1 MATPEQRAHIAAL
14 RGSGYQLE
22 EISGKVGLSTSAVS
36 YQLTKM
42 KEDAE
47 EKLQESADV
56 KDIMQQMKNT
66 LGSYMNRYEG
76 IPSGTRYVVN
86 GDGVFLRLP
95 LSGERLKVENAEKLQ
110 KLFLSFRG
118 PGRVRLTDKGEILAY
133 WNPDDP
139 EEDLDPDEDK
149 AAEAAVT
156 NWCII
161 GTIDNHLDGEMP
173 SIPELPND
181 PKSYKPGDIWRGAFD
196 GMRYSVGGKHIFRH
210 HPTSPRWQ
218 TEFRKSGL
226 SKKIRSEFMVLKE
239 SQGGRL
245 YITERGA
252 VITNVDAEVLDL
264 DFELVIGEMSD
275 EQRQYFSGRLDRT
288 GLVPVFLGVHEG
300 GIDLARMES
309 IHDELT
315 KSQVEELHRLFTTE
329 GDD

>member
-22 EISGKVGLSTSAVS
+22 EISEKVGLSTSAVS

-42 KEDAE
+42 KKDAE
-47 EKLQESADV
+47 EKLHESADV

-95 LSGERLKVENAEKLQ
+95 LSGERLKVENAENLQ

-139 EEDLDPDEDK
+139 EEDLDPDDDK
-149 AAEAAVT
+149 AIGASVT

-161 GTIDNHLDGEMP
+161 GTIADDLGGDMP

-181 PKSYKPGDIWRGAFD
+181 PKSYKPGEIWKGAFD
-196 GMRYSVGGKHIFRH
+196 GMRYSVGGKYIFRY
-210 HPTSPRWQ
+210 HPRCPRWQ
-218 TEFRKSGL
+218 TEFRNSGL
-226 SKKIRSEFMVLKE
+226 STKIRTQFMGLRE
-239 SQGGRL
+239 GQGGRL

-264 DFELVIGEMSD
+264 DFDLVLGEMSN
-275 EQRQYFSGRLDRT
+275 EQRQYLHGRIGRV
-288 GLVPVFLGVHEG
+288 GLVPVFLGIHHG
-300 GIDLARMES
+300 GIDLVPMDS
-309 IHDELT
+309 IHEKLT
-315 KSQVEELHRLFTTE
+315 KSQVEKLYQLFSLE
-329 GDD
+329 GE

>member
-22 EISGKVGLSTSAVS
+22 EISEKVGLSTSAVS

-42 KEDAE
+42 KEEAE

-56 KDIMQQMKNT
+56 NDIMQQMKNT
-66 LGSYMNRYEG
+66 LGSYMDRYEG
-76 IPSGTRYVVN
+76 IPSGTKYVVN

-139 EEDLDPDEDK
+139 EEDLDPDDDK
-149 AAEAAVT
+149 ATDAAVT
-156 NWCII
+156 NWCVI
-161 GTIDNHLDGEMP
+161 GTIDNNLDGEMP

-181 PKSYKPGDIWRGAFD
+181 PKSYKPGDIWKGPFD
-196 GMRYSVGGKHIFRH
+196 GMRYSVGGKLIFRH

-226 SKKIRSEFMVLKE
+226 SRKIRSEFMGLKE
-239 SQGGRL
+239 GQGGRL

-275 EQRQYFSGRLDRT
+275 EQQQYFSGRIDRV
-288 GLVPVFLGVHEG
+288 GLVPVFLGVHNG
-300 GIDLARMES
+300 GVDLVRMDS
-309 IHDELT
+309 IHDPLT
-315 KSQVEELHRLFTTE
+315 ESQVEELHRLFSFE
-329 GDD
+329 GE